1 MEASNQRHFTIKIN
15 GADHVFT
22 YENLIPIGR
31 SRIVRNL
38 INSPNNTVEIVGD
51 AEALSWIIEFIYWGE
66 IDTTKLQSASHA
78 LLQRV
83 AFYAEKNGLKRLTR
97 AIDKRREKLGELQEQ
112 IKSSIRTVSK
122 NVTAAFPVLVGE
134 NKGALTELGEAFIS
148 HMEPDSDSD
157 LEDSDDYSH
166 SDSRDD
172 DSRDD
177 DDAEQ
182 SQDSRGDSEVLNAVL
197 RQTAAAAAAAQVAID

>member
-1 MEASNQRHFTIKIN
+1 MAASNQKYFIIKIN
-15 GADHVFT
+15 ETSHTVT
-22 YENLIPIGR
+22 LENLAPIIS
-31 SRIVRNL
+31 SRIARTL
-38 INSPNNTVEIVGD
+38 INSPNNTIHLVGD
-51 AEALSWIIEFIYWGE
+51 AEALAWIIEFIYWGE
-66 IDTTKLQSASHA
+66 IDTTKLQAASHS

-83 AFYAEKNGLKRLTR
+83 AFYAEKNGLRRLTL
-97 AIDKRREKLGELQEQ
+97 AIDRRREKLAELQDQ

-122 NVTAAFPVLVGE
+122 NVTAAFPALVGE

-148 HMEPDSDSD
+148 HMESDLDSD
-157 LEDSDDYSH
+157 LEDSDDDYSR
-166 SDSRDD
+166 SRSD